1 MDVDAVAGTKR
12 KADADNDE
20 PAPPPR
26 RIRAL
31 DIDVVNK
38 IAAGEIIVAPV
49 HALKELLENA
59 IDAGS
64 TALEVLVK
72 DGGLKL
78 LQITDNGSGIQ
89 KDDLVILC
97 ERHTTSKIAAFED
110 LAAISTYGFRG
121 EALASI
127 SHIAHLT
134 VTTKTKDSALAW
146 RAHYLDGKLVPSKP
160 GQPAEP
166 KGVAGRPGTQ
176 IAVEDLF
183 FSIPTR
189 RKAFRSYADEF
200 NKILDMVGRYAIHSA
215 GVAFTCKKAGESSAS
230 LSIPAAASTIDRVRQ
245 IYGGGVANELV
256 EVSASDERW
265 GYKASALVTN
275 ANYHI
280 KKTALVLF
288 INHRA
293 VESTN
298 IKKAIE
304 QVYSAFLP
312 KGGHPFVYLSL
323 DIDPARVDVNVHPT
337 KKEVH
342 FLNEDEILHDICNKI
357 TEALT
362 AVDTSRT
369 FKTQTLIPGAA
380 RLVKYPAKDG
390 EGPVDTVLAS
400 GKRVRRNSNDL
411 VRTDTSERKIT
422 SMFTRTESGEAS
434 GSGSGSGG
442 GRRAEEPAAVP
453 EPVEYDTVDRE
464 YVSCSLGSIKQLRA
478 EVRAD
483 MHRELT
489 DIFSTH
495 TFVGIVDEQR
505 RLAAIQGGVKLFLVD
520 YGHTCFEYFYQLGLT
535 DFGNMGAIR
544 FSPPLDLT
552 ELLTLAATE
561 EKALLLGANNNDDD
575 DDDDNG
581 FDAPAIV
588 ARVRDTLVEKRQM
601 LLEYFSLEISPA
613 AELVSLP
620 LLVKGYTPPLGKL
633 PRFLLRLGP
642 HVDWS
647 GERACFQTF
656 LRELAT
662 FYSQLRLRLLV
673 HRLGHGACLGDGFLE
688 MLDEVVCPK
697 HASVVRVLFLAVN
710 VKELVERLDGLGG
723 GSLRQRG
730 DDGDEKR
737 AELAVNVR
745 RARVH
750 GELANDADALDAEA
764 LKRVLVR
771 CQRLLGAA
779 VAVAAAPGGLVE
791 GDELA
796 LLAGLQRRV
805 AAQRASNG
813 PGETSHLRG
822 EAEIGRVGGE
832 NRGDDLRPDGF
843 RGWRPGGED
852 AGVVAVG
859 KVYDGERPGNVV
871 ESGEGMALH
880 SHGHF
885 V

>member
-12 KADADNDE
+12 KADTDNDE
-20 PAPPPR
+20 PAPPR

-64 TALEVLVK
+64 TALEVVVK

-89 KDDLVILC
+89 KDDLAILC
-97 ERHTTSKIAAFED
+97 ERHTTSKIVAFED

-146 RAHYLDGKLVPSKP
+146 RARYLDGKLVPGKP

-200 NKILDMVGRYAIHSA
+200 NKIIDMVGRYAIHSA
-215 GVAFTCKKAGESSAS
+215 GVGFTCKKAGESSAS
-230 LSIPAAASTIDRVRQ
+230 LSIPAAASAVDRVRQ

-298 IKKAIE
+298 IKKAVE

-390 EGPVDTVLAS
+390 QGPVDTVLAS

-434 GSGSGSGG
+434 GSGSGGH
-442 GRRAEEPAAVP
+442 RRAEEPAAVP

-464 YVSCSLGSIKQLRA
+464 YVSCALGSIKQLRA

-561 EKALLLGANNNDDD
+561 EKSLLGANNDDGND
-575 DDDDNG
+575 G
-581 FDAPAIV
+581 FDVPAIV

-633 PRFLLRLGP
+633 PCFLLRLGP

-647 GERACFQTF
+647 GERACFETF

-662 FYSQLRLRLLV
+662 FYVPEQLPPP
-673 HRLGHGACLGDGFLE
+673 G
-688 MLDEVVCPK
+688 P
-697 HASVVRVLFLAVN
+697 AVPGQ
-710 VKELVERLDGLGG
+710 LVE
-723 GSLRQRG
+723 
-730 DDGDEKR
+730 E
-737 AELAVNVR
+737 
-745 RARVH
+745 
-750 GELANDADALDAEA
+750 
-764 LKRVLVR
+764 
-771 CQRLLGAA
+771 GAA
-779 VAVAAAPGGLVE
+779 AQEEEEQQQLHPELRRRRQHVRWAVEHIFFPAFKARLVATRSLMDGGVLEVASLKGLY
-791 GDELA
+791 
-796 LLAGLQRRV
+796 RV
-805 AAQRASNG
+805 
-813 PGETSHLRG
+813 
-822 EAEIGRVGGE
+822 
-832 NRGDDLRPDGF
+832 F
-843 RGWRPGGED
+843 
-852 AGVVAVG
+852 
-859 KVYDGERPGNVV
+859 ERC
-871 ESGEGMALH
+871 
-880 SHGHF
+880 
-885 V
+885 

>member
-1 MDVDAVAGTKR
+1 MMDVDAVAGTKR
-12 KADADNDE
+12 KADTDDDE
-20 PAPPPR
+20 PAPPR

-64 TALEVLVK
+64 TALEVVVK

-89 KDDLVILC
+89 KDDLAILC
-97 ERHTTSKIAAFED
+97 ERHTTSKIVAFED

-146 RAHYLDGKLVPSKP
+146 RARYSDGKLVPSKP

-200 NKILDMVGRYAIHSA
+200 NKIIDMVGRYAIHSA
-215 GVAFTCKKAGESSAS
+215 GVGFTCKKAGESSAN
-230 LSIPAAASTIDRVRQ
+230 LSIPAAASAVDRVRQ

-298 IKKAIE
+298 IKKAVE

-400 GKRVRRNSNDL
+400 ACLRAQNPAKRAAAAAAAAV
-411 VRTDTSERKIT
+411 
-422 SMFTRTESGEAS
+422 FPRTESGEAS

-442 GRRAEEPAAVP
+442 HGRADEPAAVP

-464 YVSCSLGSIKQLRA
+464 YVSCALGSIKQLRA

-561 EKALLLGANNNDDD
+561 EKALLGANDDD
-575 DDDDNG
+575 DDGDGDG

-647 GERACFQTF
+647 GERACFETF

-662 FYSQLRLRLLV
+662 FYVPEQLPPPGPV
-673 HRLGHGACLGDGFLE
+673 PGQ
-688 MLDEVVCPK
+688 P
-697 HASVVRVLFLAVN
+697 
-710 VKELVERLDGLGG
+710 VE
-723 GSLRQRG
+723 
-730 DDGDEKR
+730 E
-737 AELAVNVR
+737 
-745 RARVH
+745 
-750 GELANDADALDAEA
+750 
-764 LKRVLVR
+764 
-771 CQRLLGAA
+771 GAA
-779 VAVAAAPGGLVE
+779 QEEEEQQQQQQLHPELRRRRQHVRWAVEHIFFPAFKARLVATRSLMDGGVLEVASLKGLY
-791 GDELA
+791 
-796 LLAGLQRRV
+796 RV
-805 AAQRASNG
+805 
-813 PGETSHLRG
+813 
-822 EAEIGRVGGE
+822 
-832 NRGDDLRPDGF
+832 F
-843 RGWRPGGED
+843 
-852 AGVVAVG
+852 
-859 KVYDGERPGNVV
+859 ERC
-871 ESGEGMALH
+871 
-880 SHGHF
+880 
-885 V
+885 

>member
-1 MDVDAVAGTKR
+1 MEK
-12 KADADNDE
+12 
-20 PAPPPR
+20 
-26 RIRAL
+26 AL

-89 KDDLVILC
+89 KEDLAILC
-97 ERHTTSKIAAFED
+97 ERHTTSKIAAFKD
-110 LAAISTYGFRG
+110 LESISTYGFRG

-146 RAHYLDGKLVPSKP
+146 RAHYLDGKLVSSKP

-200 NKILDMVGRYAIHSA
+200 NKIIDMVGRYAIHSA
-215 GVAFTCKKAGESSAS
+215 GVGFTCKKAGESSTS
-230 LSIPAAASTIDRVRQ
+230 LSIPAAASAVDRVRQ

-256 EVSASDERW
+256 EVKAADAHW
-265 GYKASALVTN
+265 GFEASALVTN

-280 KKTALVLF
+280 KKTTLVLF
-288 INHRA
+288 INHRS
-293 VESTN
+293 VESAN
-298 IKKAIE
+298 IKKAVE

-323 DIDPARVDVNVHPT
+323 AIEPTKVDVNVHPT

-342 FLNEDEILHDICNKI
+342 FLNEDEIIQNICNEI
-357 TEALT
+357 NTALK

-369 FKTQTLIPGAA
+369 FKTQTLIPGARPMDSNA
-380 RLVKYPAKDG
+380 AKDG
-390 EGPVDTVLAS
+390 EAPVETVLAS

-411 VRTDTSERKIT
+411 VRTDTAERKIT

-434 GSGSGSGG
+434 GSGSGA
-442 GRRAEEPAAVP
+442 RADEPMAVP
-453 EPVEYDTVDRE
+453 EPVEYETVDRP
-464 YVSCSLGSIKQLRA
+464 YVSCPLASIKELRA
-478 EVRAD
+478 EVREE
-483 MHRELT
+483 MHSELT
-489 DIFSTH
+489 DMFTTH

-505 RLAAIQGGVKLFLVD
+505 RLAAVQGGVKLYLVD

-535 DFGNMGAIR
+535 DFGNMGVLR
-544 FSPPLDLT
+544 FSPRLNLH

-561 EKALLLGANNNDDD
+561 EKALLGASDDD
-575 DDDDNG
+575 DDDDDG
-581 FDAPAIV
+581 FDTAAIV
-588 ARVRDTLVEKRQM
+588 ARITARLVEKRQM
-601 LLEYFSLEISPA
+601 LLEYFSFEISAA

-620 LLVKGYTPPLGKL
+620 LLVKGYTPPMGKL

-642 HVDWS
+642 HVDWDS
-647 GERACFQTF
+647 ERGCFETF

-662 FYSQLRLRLLV
+662 FYVPEQLPPGPV
-673 HRLGHGACLGDGFLE
+673 PGT
-688 MLDEVVCPK
+688 
-697 HASVVRVLFLAVN
+697 
-710 VKELVERLDGLGG
+710 
-723 GSLRQRG
+723 
-730 DDGDEKR
+730 
-737 AELAVNVR
+737 
-745 RARVH
+745 
-750 GELANDADALDAEA
+750 DAEDKQEPLHPELRRRRQHVRWA
-764 LKRVLVR
+764 VEHIFFPAFKARLVATRSLMDGGVLEVASLKGLYRVFER
-771 CQRLLGAA
+771 C
-779 VAVAAAPGGLVE
+779 
-791 GDELA
+791 
-796 LLAGLQRRV
+796 
-805 AAQRASNG
+805 
-813 PGETSHLRG
+813 
-822 EAEIGRVGGE
+822 
-832 NRGDDLRPDGF
+832 
-843 RGWRPGGED
+843 
-852 AGVVAVG
+852 
-859 KVYDGERPGNVV
+859 
-871 ESGEGMALH
+871 
-880 SHGHF
+880 
-885 V
+885 

>member
-12 KADADNDE
+12 KADTDNDE
-20 PAPPPR
+20 PAPPR

-89 KDDLVILC
+89 KDDLAILC
-97 ERHTTSKIAAFED
+97 ERHTTSKIVAFED

-200 NKILDMVGRYAIHSA
+200 NKIIDMVGRYAIHSA
-215 GVAFTCKKAGESSAS
+215 GVGFTCKKAGESSAS
-230 LSIPAAASTIDRVRQ
+230 LSIPAAASAVDRVRQ

-298 IKKAIE
+298 MKKAVE

-323 DIDPARVDVNVHPT
+323 DINPARVDVNVHPT

-434 GSGSGSGG
+434 GSR
-442 GRRAEEPAAVP
+442 GRGRAEEPAAVP

-464 YVSCSLGSIKQLRA
+464 YVSCALGSIKQLRA

-561 EKALLLGANNNDDD
+561 EKVLLGAAADEDNDN
-575 DDDDNG
+575 NG

-647 GERACFQTF
+647 GERACFETF

-662 FYSQLRLRLLV
+662 FYVPEQLPPVPVPGQPMEEEEEEEELHPELRRRRQHVRWAVEHIFFPAFKARLVATRSLM
-673 HRLGHGACLGDGFLE
+673 DGGVLE
-688 MLDEVVCPK
+688 V
-697 HASVVRVLFLAVN
+697 ASLKGLYRVF
-710 VKELVERLDGLGG
+710 ER
-723 GSLRQRG
+723 
-730 DDGDEKR
+730 
-737 AELAVNVR
+737 
-745 RARVH
+745 
-750 GELANDADALDAEA
+750 
-764 LKRVLVR
+764 
-771 CQRLLGAA
+771 C
-779 VAVAAAPGGLVE
+779 
-791 GDELA
+791 
-796 LLAGLQRRV
+796 
-805 AAQRASNG
+805 
-813 PGETSHLRG
+813 
-822 EAEIGRVGGE
+822 
-832 NRGDDLRPDGF
+832 
-843 RGWRPGGED
+843 
-852 AGVVAVG
+852 
-859 KVYDGERPGNVV
+859 
-871 ESGEGMALH
+871 
-880 SHGHF
+880 
-885 V
+885 